1 VAILLVAFAAIAG
14 LAAVLRWTFTPG
26 QDRAPAGLANASGP
40 EDFGLLCPVATV
52 DDPTSARSLQ
62 RLMAEAGIRSTVAVA
77 RDGRLRV
84 LVFESQLD
92 EARGLVDGAV

>member
-1 VAILLVAFAAIAG
+1 VAILLVFAAIAA
-14 LAAVLRWTFTPG
+14 LAAVLRWTFAPG
-26 QDRAPAGLANASGP
+26 PDRARVNLLGASGP
-40 EDFGLLCPVATV
+40 EDFGLLRPVATV
-52 DDPTSARSLQ
+52 EDPASARSLR
-62 RLMAEAGIRSTVAVA
+62 RLMAEAGIRSTIAVA